1 MDYNKIRIISFKQQY
16 KPNDVNKEVW
26 ISFKQGGVYV
36 HKDEE
41 FYRSVFMVIFCF
53 YDSGSVS

>member
-26 ISFKQGGVYV
+26 ISFKQGGVC
-36 HKDEE
+36 
-41 FYRSVFMVIFCF
+41 S
-53 YDSGSVS
+53 